1 MRPAFTCLVA
11 VLCTLGSLSAMAAPK
26 VRFDFDTDAQGWT
39 VQSGGAMV
47 HKDGDPRHGGY
58 LEITDITD
66 EDFVVLPAAIA
77 LGDWSVY
84 LDGSLQFLARNANGD
99 LPDWP
104 LFGQVTV
111 SNGDQSLMLD
121 IVPDN
126 QPPADGKWH
135 RYSTT
140 LSTAV
145 WGADL
150 PAVLANVTN
159 LTIKLE
165 FHAGVTEVVDFDA
178 FKLRRAPR

>member
-1 MRPAFTCLVA
+1 MRLPFTVLA
-11 VLCTLGSLSAMAAPK
+11 AALCTVWSLSASAAPK
-26 VRFDFDTDAQGWT
+26 VRFDFDTDAQGW
-39 VQSGGAMV
+39 VAQSGGALV
-47 HKDGDPRHGGY
+47 HQSGDPRHGGY

-66 EDFVVLPAAIA
+66 EDFVVVPPATA
-77 LGDWSVY
+77 LGDWSGY
-84 LDGSLQFLARNANGD
+84 LDGTLQFLARNANGD

-104 LFGQVTV
+104 LFGQVTF

-135 RYSTT
+135 RYSTL

-145 WGADL
+145 WGVDL

-178 FKLRRAPR
+178 FKVRRAPR